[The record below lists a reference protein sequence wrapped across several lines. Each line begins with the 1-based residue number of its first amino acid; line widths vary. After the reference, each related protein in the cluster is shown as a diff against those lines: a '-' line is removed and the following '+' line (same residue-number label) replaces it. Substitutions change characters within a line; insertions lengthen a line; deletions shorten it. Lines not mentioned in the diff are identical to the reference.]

1 MSTLYL
7 RPAYPARQ
15 YGFTPAAEIVRD
27 GEDAVVKLELP
38 GVNVADDVTV
48 EVDRGRL
55 VVRGERR
62 DERTEEQSGR
72 RLARGAVRHVPA
84 RLPAAGGR
92 DRRVRVRVVRRGR
105 AERAGV
111 RRVRRQRDAQ
121 GGDHDRHPGRRGH
134 SPRPPRSTPPEQAGP
149 LGPDHRL
156 AADHRCG

>member
-72 RLARGAVRHVPA
+72 RLREVRYGTFRRA
-84 RLPAAGGR
+84 FRLPEGVTAESVSASYDAGVLS
-92 DRRVRVRVVRRGR
+92 VRVSG
-105 AERAGV
+105 AYAGSATHKV
-111 RRVRRQRDAQ
+111 EITTGTPAVEATSETPEVDA
-121 GGDHDRHPGRRGH
+121 
-134 SPRPPRSTPPEQAGP
+134 A
-149 LGPDHRL
+149 
-156 AADHRCG
+156 